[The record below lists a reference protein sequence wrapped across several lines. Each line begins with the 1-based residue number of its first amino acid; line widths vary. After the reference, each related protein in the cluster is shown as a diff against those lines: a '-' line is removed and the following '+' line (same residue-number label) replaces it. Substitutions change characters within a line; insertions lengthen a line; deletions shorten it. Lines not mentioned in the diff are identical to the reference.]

1 MNKGSFVISLDF
13 ELMWGVRDKRNK
25 ENYGDALIG
34 VKTAIARMLESF
46 KKHEVSATFAT
57 VGFLFHKN
65 REELLINLPD
75 NKVNYTDKNLSPYPE
90 ISTYLG
96 KNENDDPYYFGYSL
110 LQLIKESDLHEVSTH
125 TYCHYYCL
133 EPGQT
138 LDMFK
143 ADLAKAVEVANRE
156 GVQIKSIVFPR
167 NQYSPEYIE
176 ICKQNGLT
184 CYRGNEEHFIYKS
197 SNGNE
202 QTSFRRALRLID
214 GYFNITGYHCYKYS
228 SIEKTYPHNIPSSR
242 FLRPYNKKL
251 KFLEN
256 QKLRRITQGMTY
268 AAKNNRVYHLWW
280 HPHNFGR
287 NTDENIV
294 MLEKILEH
302 YQFLKLKY
310 QFQSITMKDLSKHLI
325 TK

>member
-1 MNKGSFVISLDF
+1 MNYGSFVISLDF
-13 ELMWGVRDKRNK
+13 ELMWGVRDKRTI

-34 VKTAIARMLESF
+34 VKTAIIRMLESF
-46 KKHEVSATFAT
+46 KKHEVSVTFAT

-75 NKVNYTDKNLSPYPE
+75 IKVNYTDKNLSPYTE
-90 ISTYLG
+90 ISNYLG

-138 LDMFK
+138 LDMFE

-167 NQYSPEYIE
+167 NQYSSEYIE
-176 ICKQNGLT
+176 ICKKYGLT
-184 CYRGNEEHFIYKS
+184 CYRGNEDHFIYKS
-197 SNGNE
+197 TNGNE
-202 QTSFRRALRLID
+202 QTAFRRALRLID
-214 GYFNITGYHCYKYS
+214 GYFNITGYHCYQYS
-228 SIEKTYPHNIPSSR
+228 SIVKTYPHNIPASR

-256 QKLRRITQGMTY
+256 QKLRRITQAMTY

-287 NTDENIV
+287 NTEENII
-294 MLEKILEH
+294 MMEKILEH

-310 QFQSITMKDLSKHLI
+310 QFQSTTIKDLSKHLI